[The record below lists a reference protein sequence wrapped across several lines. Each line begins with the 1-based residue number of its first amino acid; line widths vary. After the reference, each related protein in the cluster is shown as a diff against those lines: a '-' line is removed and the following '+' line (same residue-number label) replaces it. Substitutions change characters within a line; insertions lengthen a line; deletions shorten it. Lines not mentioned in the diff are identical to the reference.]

1 MSGQPK
7 VVEQIPQRIIKVTMN
22 LTDRNGINQINL
34 ITSNQNQ
41 DCWMFQFR
49 NVVENKQDFLDIFIY
64 PLCTECPHME
74 QPHRFC
80 PKVPFC
86 YESTLYSYRKNTC
99 WGHSNN
105 HFRNN
110 CQNRVGRIES
120 EFKIVY
126 KCLPKE
132 ISFHPVARQRA
143 TIIIETSF
151 SELSVPWSSTFSC
164 LPQI

>member
-1 MSGQPK
+1 M
-7 VVEQIPQRIIKVTMN
+7 VEQIPQRIIKITMN

-34 ITSNQNQ
+34 ITSHQNQ

-49 NVVENKQDFLDIFIY
+49 NVENKQDFFDIFMY
-64 PLCTECPHME
+64 PLCTECPHDGATTGFAQRCHFVMRA
-74 QPHRFC
+74 PC
-80 PKVPFC
+80 I
-86 YESTLYSYRKNTC
+86 YTKNTC

-126 KCLPKE
+126 KGLPKE
-132 ISFHPVARQRA
+132 NSFHPVARQRA